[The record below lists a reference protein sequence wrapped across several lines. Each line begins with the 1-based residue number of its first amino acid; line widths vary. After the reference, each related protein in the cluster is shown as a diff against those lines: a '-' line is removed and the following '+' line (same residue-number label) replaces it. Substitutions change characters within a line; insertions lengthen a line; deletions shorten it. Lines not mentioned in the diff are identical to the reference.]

1 MTRLPM
7 IALLATTAL
16 VASGGASAPAA
27 PAKRLT
33 VAVRSSAFGAVLFD
47 GSGRALYAF
56 TKDGP
61 KRSRCFGACAAAW
74 PVAFTSG
81 RPQAGSGVRAGLL
94 GSIARRGGGRQVT
107 YAGRPLYY
115 YSGDGTGQIRCQ
127 NVDEFGGTW
136 LVVRGSGAL
145 VR

>member
-1 MTRLPM
+1 MPRSLLA
-7 IALLATTAL
+7 ALLATCTLA
-16 VASGGASAPAA
+16 AAGATSAPAA
-27 PAKRLT
+27 PGKRLT
-33 VAVRSSAFGAVLFD
+33 VTVRSSAYGAVLFD

-61 KRSRCFGACAAAW
+61 NRSRCFGGCAAAW

-81 RPQAGSGVRAGLL
+81 SPRAGSGARARLL
-94 GSIARRGGGRQVT
+94 GSDARRGGGRQVT

-115 YSGDGTGQIRCQ
+115 YVGDGAGEIRCQ